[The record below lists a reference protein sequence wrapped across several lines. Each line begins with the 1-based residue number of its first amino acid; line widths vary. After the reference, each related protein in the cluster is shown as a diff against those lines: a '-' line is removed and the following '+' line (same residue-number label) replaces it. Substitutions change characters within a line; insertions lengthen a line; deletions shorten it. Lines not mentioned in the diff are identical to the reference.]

1 MVGTIDNAQ
10 TSLTEQMEQIETDI
24 HRISNKLNNDGF
36 MSKAPA
42 AFVEKERD
50 KLTALKKEQAEV
62 KAQLSAADK

>member
-1 MVGTIDNAQ
+1 MVGIVDNAQ
-10 TSLTEQMEQIETDI
+10 ASLTEQMEQIETDI

-50 KLTALKKEQAEV
+50 KLTALKKQQAKV
-62 KAQLSAADK
+62 KAQLNASEQ

>member
-1 MVGTIDNAQ
+1 MVGIVDNAQ
-10 TSLTEQMEQIETDI
+10 ASLTEQMEQIETDI

-50 KLTALKKEQAEV
+50 KLTALKKQQAKV
-62 KAQLSAADK
+62 KAQLNAAEQ

>member
-1 MVGTIDNAQ
+1 MVGIIDKTE

-24 HRISNKLNNDGF
+24 HRISNKLNSDGF

-50 KLTALKKEQAEV
+50 KLTALKKAQAKV
-62 KAQLSAADK
+62 KAQLHAEKQ